1 MSQNLRVERMID
13 WPDITNK
20 FHKSKKKTTKI
31 TLANTRIYETVKKS
45 SFVSIHLQG
54 KEIILKILVD
64 LPTNLSF

>member
-1 MSQNLRVERMID
+1 MKV
-13 WPDITNK
+13 
-20 FHKSKKKTTKI
+20 KKTTTKI